1 MTPPRTHRPTPR
13 GFALIVT
20 LSLMI
25 LLTVIAVGLLS
36 LSVISL
42 RSTSQG
48 AAQAEARANAR
59 LALLLALGELQKYAG
74 QDQRVT
80 ATADIAG
87 AADGAALAAGAPP
100 LNDKSV
106 NNVSKRLS
114 AVQPGTRYW
123 TGVFANQNAANTIF
137 TKTPSP
143 INIQWL
149 VSGSNSTYTPGNLTG
164 GPGILP
170 SESAY
175 AIGAGGTVADAA
187 RAVVLVGANTA
198 GSASGATDRYV
209 VAPLVGVVENN
220 QPKPRGRYAWWVGDE
235 GVKAKINISKTLD
248 DATQYASLSAQRRG
262 WETVT
267 GFEGYPIPTSGAH
280 ASLPKVTDLT
290 QTALLL
296 PATFAKS
303 GGASPLQNVFHSA
316 TADSRAVLTDSL
328 SGGTLASIVAD
339 QEMLKDC
346 PSGSKY
352 TKEQGYR
359 FTGIPGWLTQADVLP
374 KKPMKPK
381 EDERLHDFITITASP
396 AAKLYVNCIADETL

>member
-1 MTPPRTHRPTPR
+1 MKTPRTHRPTPR

-25 LLTVIAVGLLS
+25 LLTVITVGLLS

-42 RSTSQG
+42 RSSSRG
-48 AAQAEARANAR
+48 VAQAEARANAR

-74 QDQRVT
+74 LDQRVT
-80 ATADIAG
+80 ANADIAG
-87 AADGAALAAGAPP
+87 AAAGAALAAGAPP
-100 LNDKSV
+100 LNDKSI
-106 NNVSKRLS
+106 NNISKRLS

-123 TGVFANQNAANTIF
+123 TGVFANQDAPNTIF

-170 SESAY
+170 SDFAY
-175 AIGAGGTVADAA
+175 AVGAGGSVADAA
-187 RAVVLVGANTA
+187 RAVVLVGSNTV
-198 GSASGATDRYV
+198 GSASGSTDRYV
-209 VAPLVGVVENN
+209 VAPLVGVFENN

-235 GVKAKINISKTLD
+235 GVKARMNLNKTFD
-248 DATQYASLSAQRRG
+248 DPTQYASLSAQRRG

-267 GFEGYPIPTSGAH
+267 GFEDYPTPTSGAH

-316 TADSRAVLTDSL
+316 TTDSRAVLTDSL

-339 QEMLKDC
+339 QEMLKDY

-396 AAKLYVNCIADETL
+396 AAKLYVNCIADETV